1 MQPDLNSL
9 RIDKSMKNSP
19 QSTGGSRW
27 ARWSKW
33 WILGGIGIFLLLGG
47 VRFINNR
54 VNAAI
59 EVETVRVSAS
69 TGDAAN
75 TPSGEVLL
83 SATGYIVA
91 HHKIQVASKVVGKV
105 SWIGVEKGDRVQ
117 QGQVITR
124 LEDDEYRA
132 QLQQAQGQL
141 ASLEARLLELQNG
154 SRPEEI
160 AVAQANL
167 EREKADLANAKINLD
182 RTERLLK
189 DQVVSEQNY
198 DDAKSRYDVQA
209 ARVASLERT
218 YQLVKI
224 GPRQEL
230 SAQVR
235 GQIQQARGAVA
246 FAETQ
251 LANTII
257 RAPITGTILERVVE
271 RGEFVTTGFV
281 GERGAKGY
289 VVSMADLNDLQVEL
303 DINQNDF
310 ARLGSKQRGT
320 LRTDAYRD
328 RSYQGFIE
336 EISPEANRQKATV
349 QVKVKVLNP
358 DEFLRP
364 DMNASVDFIAEPK
377 PGAAKSADSPTNSK
391 APIRTIYV
399 PASAVRDGAVFVN
412 LNGKAVKRV
421 VKTGGSTSQGVRID
435 EGLIG
440 GEDVII
446 NPPSGL
452 KDGDKVR
459 TKL

>member
-9 RIDKSMKNSP
+9 RIDKSLKNAP
-19 QSTGGSRW
+19 QATGGGSRL

-33 WILGGIGIFLLLGG
+33 WILGGVTLFVLLGAA
-47 VRFINNR
+47 RFVYNR
-54 VNAAI
+54 LNTDI
-59 EVETVRVSAS
+59 EVETVRVTAAASAA
-69 TGDAAN
+69 TNVPA
-75 TPSGEVLL
+75 GEVIL

-105 SWIGVEKGDRVQ
+105 AWIGVEKGDRVQ
-117 QGQVITR
+117 QGQIIAR

-141 ASLEARLLELQNG
+141 VSLEARLQELQNG
-154 SRPEEI
+154 SRPEEV

-167 EREKADLANAKINLD
+167 EREKADLANAKINMD

-189 DQVVSEQNY
+189 DGVASQQSY
-198 DDAKSRYDVQA
+198 DDAKSRYDTQA
-209 ARVASLERT
+209 ARVASLDKT

-230 SAQVR
+230 IAQAR
-235 GQIQQARGAVA
+235 GEILRARGAVD
-246 FAETQ
+246 FAQTQ
-251 LANTII
+251 QANTVI
-257 RAPITGTILERVVE
+257 RAPITGTILERIVE
-271 RGEFVTTGFV
+271 KGEFVTTGFV

-303 DINQNDF
+303 DIDQKDF
-310 ARLGSKQRGT
+310 ARLGPKQRGL

-364 DMNASVDFIAEPK
+364 DMNASVDFTAEPK
-377 PGAAKSADSPTNSK
+377 PEAAKSTNTSTPT
-391 APIRTIYV
+391 RVIYV
-399 PASAVRDGAVFVN
+399 PTSAVRDGAVFVN
-412 LNGKAVKRV
+412 LNGKAVKRPI
-421 VKTGGSTSQGVRID
+421 KTSGTSSQGVRVD

-446 NPPSGL
+446 NPPSQL

-459 TKL
+459 AKQ